1 MCLGLIVLSMLSKT
15 ILKPAL
21 TDCGTTPLWV
31 SGWVSG
37 FTVERMLSFDGLVSM
52 DTSNT
57 REILSTE
64 SGECKEISQVPSSQV
79 PSLSEKHESSRV
91 DIRLGGVINN
101 VERGVLGLRVAG
113 VVTGVEV
120 RIGDIKL

>member
-1 MCLGLIVLSMLSKT
+1 M
-15 ILKPAL
+15 
-21 TDCGTTPLWV
+21 
-31 SGWVSG
+31 
-37 FTVERMLSFDGLVSM
+37 ERMLSFDGLVSM

-57 REILSTE
+57 REILSVE
-64 SGECKEISQVPSSQV
+64 SGECKEILQV

-91 DIRLGGVINN
+91 DIWLGGVINN